1 MSIKNVK
8 LLTNIYESRERL
20 PPRHLPKR
28 AFSGSLYESTW
39 TGDTRVKGRDIVNKT
54 QVRVIN
60 NNEAILVGHVWVG
73 FASRLAG
80 RVVAKTFF
88 VDLLSGIRA

>member
-1 MSIKNVK
+1 MK

-28 AFSGSLYESTW
+28 AFSGSLYEST
-39 TGDTRVKGRDIVNKT
+39 GDTRVKGRDIVNKT

-60 NNEAILVGHVWVG
+60 NNEAILVGHV
-73 FASRLAG
+73 
-80 RVVAKTFF
+80 
-88 VDLLSGIRA
+88 